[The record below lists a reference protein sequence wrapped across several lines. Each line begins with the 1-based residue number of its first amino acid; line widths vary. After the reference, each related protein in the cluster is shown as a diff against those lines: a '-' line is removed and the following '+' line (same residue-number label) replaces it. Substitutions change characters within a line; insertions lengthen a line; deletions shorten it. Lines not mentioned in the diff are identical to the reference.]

1 MMSKLAL
8 EELWSQQRINYGL
21 RLSRQTTSHRRLPES
36 LTHFHE
42 KAEDP
47 GIVQMVL
54 LIAYFCLLI
63 T

>member
-1 MMSKLAL
+1 MMSKLA
-8 EELWSQQRINYGL
+8 EELWIQTRINYGL
-21 RLSRQTTSHRRLPES
+21 RLSRQTTSRRLPES

-47 GIVQMVL
+47 GIVQMDL